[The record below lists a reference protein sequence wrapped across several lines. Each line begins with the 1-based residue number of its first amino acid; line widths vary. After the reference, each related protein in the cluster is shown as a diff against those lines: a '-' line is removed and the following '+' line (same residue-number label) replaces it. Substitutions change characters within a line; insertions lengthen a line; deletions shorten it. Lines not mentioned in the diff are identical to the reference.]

1 MKLNN
6 QAPPQA
12 RFIFLPQNE
21 GARSICIII
30 VGVLLLLHSDRGVL
44 NTTSAA
50 CWIHSSTIFTTQ
62 TLRIQQTAHLR
73 MATWSRS
80 AMSNFSHKKPEVFI
94 VWSFSATHFSSVAL
108 RVRFFSGEPSVDDDL
123 DDDDLVLT
131 CPDIAT
137 AQYKFYLYTSQFCP
151 LTVWLP
157 DVIASTAM

>member
-1 MKLNN
+1 M
-6 QAPPQA
+6 
-12 RFIFLPQNE
+12 
-21 GARSICIII
+21 
-30 VGVLLLLHSDRGVL
+30 
-44 NTTSAA
+44 
-50 CWIHSSTIFTTQ
+50 
-62 TLRIQQTAHLR
+62 
-73 MATWSRS
+73 
-80 AMSNFSHKKPEVFI
+80 
-94 VWSFSATHFSSVAL
+94 WSFSATHFSSVAL